1 MVNLS
6 NGPLEYLLGSIR
18 SVYKA
23 LLLNIGKGM
32 IQNKTTDYN
41 KK

>member
-1 MVNLS
+1 MVKDSLE
-6 NGPLEYLLGSIR
+6 LIEYLLVSIR

-23 LLLNIGKGM
+23 LLLNIGYGM
-32 IQNKTTDYN
+32 YQNKTTFYN